1 MTAKGGDAAGLAPI
15 LSAVATL
22 QTNAPGK
29 DKEAANDFLQKFQ
42 KSVSALKHVPY
53 QILTDQF
60 IDRGVANYSCYSDQ
74 LVHAYRG

>member
-22 QTNAPGK
+22 QTNVPGK

-42 KSVSALKHVPY
+42 KSVSALK
-53 QILTDQF
+53 QLQSEILTD
-60 IDRGVANYSCYSDQ
+60 YS
-74 LVHAYRG
+74 